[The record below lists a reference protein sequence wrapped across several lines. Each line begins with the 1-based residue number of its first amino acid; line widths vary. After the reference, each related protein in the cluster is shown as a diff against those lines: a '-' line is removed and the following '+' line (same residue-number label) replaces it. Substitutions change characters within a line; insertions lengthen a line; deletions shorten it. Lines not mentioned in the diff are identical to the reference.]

1 MEAAPFIRG
10 CVFEGTSSVPYPRA
24 DPVDARIPRDTWQ
37 TAQLPVGVRLELV
50 GDAESV
56 DIVYRTT
63 TDDLGYR
70 GDGAGRTF
78 SLWRA
83 GKLVDE
89 EKADTGES
97 RVRLALGGWPGD
109 ERAIVYLPEGMK
121 PIIKSLGGVGGRIEP
136 APADQPRW
144 IAYGDSVA
152 EGWAASGP
160 AYAWPAVAG
169 RRYGF
174 DVVNMGYAGA
184 ARGEVAS
191 AEQIANLEADVISI
205 THGTNCW
212 TRTPHSVDMM
222 LAAVAAF
229 IDVVRQGHPETPI
242 VVVSPVIRP
251 DAEETPNRFGATL
264 AELRHA
270 MEAEA
275 AERDVVVIPG
285 ANLIGAEHLADGI
298 HPDDEGHRILAEVI
312 GGKVSEV
319 FAHSAGQAPTDRA
332 NTGES
337 RGAPA

>member
-1 MEAAPFIRG
+1 VEAAPFIRG
-10 CVFEGTSSVPYPRA
+10 CAFAGTSSVPYPRA
-24 DPVDARIPRDTWQ
+24 DPADTRIPRDTWQ
-37 TAQLPVGVRLELV
+37 TAQLPVGVRLELT
-50 GDAESV
+50 GEADAV
-56 DIVYRTT
+56 DIAYVTAT
-63 TDDLGYR
+63 EDLGYR

-83 GKLVDE
+83 GTLVDE
-89 EKADTGES
+89 EKADYGEG

-121 PIIKSLGGVGGRIEP
+121 PTIKSLSGVGGRVEP
-136 APADQPRW
+136 APADQRRW

-169 RRYGF
+169 RRHGL

-191 AEQIANLEADVISI
+191 AEQIAALDADVISI

-212 TRTPHSVDMM
+212 TRTPHSIDMM

-229 IDVVRQGHPETPI
+229 IDTVRQGHPETPI

-251 DAEETPNRFGATL
+251 DAETTPNRFGATL
-264 AELRHA
+264 GELRHA
-270 MEAEA
+270 MEEEA
-275 AERDVVVIPG
+275 SHRDVVLIPG
-285 ANLIGAEHLADGI
+285 RDLITADNLADGI
-298 HPDDEGHRILAEVI
+298 HPDDEGHRILANVI
-312 GGKVSEV
+312 GDAVGLAATS
-319 FAHSAGQAPTDRA
+319 
-332 NTGES
+332 
-337 RGAPA
+337 

>member
-10 CVFEGTSSVPYPRA
+10 CAFEATSSVPYPRA
-24 DPVDARIPRDTWQ
+24 DPVDTRIPRDTWQ
-37 TAQLPVGVRLELV
+37 TAQLPVGVRLEII
-50 GDAESV
+50 GEAEAV
-56 DIVYRTT
+56 DIAYVTAT
-63 TDDLGYR
+63 EDLGYR

-78 SLWRA
+78 SLWRG

-89 EKADTGES
+89 EKAERGDG

-109 ERAIVYLPEGMK
+109 ERAIVYMPEGMK
-121 PIIKSLGGVGGRIEP
+121 PTIKSLSGVGGRIEP

-169 RRYGF
+169 REHGL

-222 LAAVAAF
+222 LAAIAAF
-229 IDVVRQGHPETPI
+229 IDTVRQGHPDTPI
-242 VVVSPVIRP
+242 IVVSPVIRP
-251 DAEETPNRFGATL
+251 DAETTPNRFGATL
-264 AELRHA
+264 GELRHA
-270 MEAEA
+270 MEEEA
-275 AERDVVVIPG
+275 AHRDVVVIPG
-285 ANLIGAEHLADGI
+285 DNLIGADNLADGI

-312 GGKVSEV
+312 GAEV
-319 FAHSAGQAPTDRA
+319 AKAVEAR
-332 NTGES
+332 
-337 RGAPA
+337 R